1 MSLKSMIS
9 QLPKVQKDFNIFTS
23 YIKDAPITNRINDTP
38 LSGKVGAIK
47 DNIATKDFPTT
58 CASNVLKTY
67 NSPFDATV
75 VELLK
80 KDGAIIIGKTNLDE
94 FGMGSLG
101 LHTIFEPVRNPLND
115 NWCIGGSSS
124 GSAAAVASRIS
135 DFALGTD
142 TGGSVRLP
150 SAYSAI
156 YGFKPSYGRISRW
169 GVVAFAQS
177 LDTVGIL
184 ANDIDTIKKVFQTL
198 DKYDPRDPT
207 SLNVE
212 LRDLL
217 KENLLKVNTSDKIKI
232 GIPKEFIQNELAP
245 EIKQTFLKY
254 IESLL
259 KHNKYDVYP
268 VSLPSIRDSL
278 SIYYTLAPAEA
289 ASNLAKYD
297 GIRYGTRDTKKPDI
311 IDGDFYNTSRSNFG
325 PEVKNRIILGN
336 YNLCSEG
343 YQNNFIKA
351 QQLRVQMIDQF
362 DKIFKFKNIL
372 TKNEPIYDI
381 DFIISPTNLNL
392 PPLIHQGSTI
402 SESNP
407 LKEYMNDIFTIPMS
421 LAGLPS
427 ISIPFVNSKPHG
439 IQICTQY
446 GNDEKLLEFVKDTM

>member
-1 MSLKSMIS
+1 MSLKSVIS
-9 QLPKVQKDFNIFTS
+9 QIPKVQKDFNIFTS
-23 YIKDAPITNRINDTP
+23 YIKDTPSTDKTSNTP
-38 LSGKVGAIK
+38 LSDKIGAIK

-58 CASNVLKTY
+58 CASNILKTY

-80 KDGAIIIGKTNLDE
+80 RDGAIIIGKTNLDE

-101 LHTIFEPVRNPLND
+101 LHTIFEPVKNPLNE

-124 GSAAAVASRIS
+124 GSAAAVASKIS

-184 ANDIDTIKKVFQTL
+184 ANDVDTVKKVFQTL
-198 DKYDPRDPT
+198 DKYDSRDPT
-207 SLNVE
+207 SLNVA
-212 LRDLL
+212 LRESL
-217 KENLLKVNTSDKIKI
+217 KEKSHKVNTSDKINI
-232 GIPKEFIQNELAP
+232 GIPKEFIQNDLAP
-245 EIKQTFLKY
+245 EIRQTFMNY

-259 KHNKYDVYP
+259 KQDKYSIFP
-268 VSLPSIRDSL
+268 VSLPSIKDSL

-289 ASNLAKYD
+289 ASNLARYD
-297 GIRYGTRDTKKPDI
+297 GVRYGIRDNTKPDI
-311 IDGDFYNTSRSNFG
+311 IDGNFFNTSRSNFG

-351 QQLRVQMIDQF
+351 QKLRVQMINQF
-362 DKIFKFKNIL
+362 DKIFKFENIL
-372 TKNEPIYDI
+372 TNNKPINDI

-392 PPLIHQGSTI
+392 PPPIKQETKTPD
-402 SESNP
+402 SNP

-427 ISIPFVNSKPHG
+427 ISVPFEKGQPHG

-446 GNDEKLLEFVKDTM
+446 GNDEKLLEFVKDTV